1 MKALYIYSFS
11 FSFDS
16 SNCYSLFSNYFTVSP
31 LSAKSILIY
40 SSNSLIF
47 FSYLVF
53 SSSLLSISLCF
64 SFCNLIT
71 SFSNSYIFLFN
82 LLISSSF
89 FARSPYNP
97 PLVCDIKSFKDWI
110 SFCKRAFS
118 LSSSFALSKSY
129 CSTSLILARAS
140 LNYC

>member
-1 MKALYIYSFS
+1 
-11 FSFDS
+11 
-16 SNCYSLFSNYFTVSP
+16 
-31 LSAKSILIY
+31 
-40 SSNSLIF
+40 
-47 FSYLVF
+47 
-53 SSSLLSISLCF
+53 
-64 SFCNLIT
+64 LIT

-118 LSSSFALSKSY
+118 LSSSFALSESC
-129 CSTSLILARAS
+129 CSTSLILASAS